1 MPDATPRS
9 SRFLQATRSEL
20 KRLDRRRS
28 QLSKKREDL
37 QARLDAL
44 DVDLEAV
51 DQEMIVLGGIAGSST
66 TRPELTIH
74 RADDHGRQA
83 GHPDDQLQK
92 ILKGSRIR
100 ELAVPVL
107 LDERGTAPVHYR
119 EWLQLLEDVG
129 YSVAGK
135 RPEAVFLNQVVRS
148 PLVRA
153 TTQAGYYEIN
163 LDAPEQL
170 RERLRT
176 EQRELAAHVQFAP
189 QHQEALAEHRDRQRE
204 LNAAIARTQREL
216 DEALSVLEDAGT
228 QARSSD
234 VRAA

>member
-9 SRFLQATRSEL
+9 SRFLQAARTEL

-28 QLSKKREDL
+28 QLSRKREDL

-44 DVDLEAV
+44 DGELEAV
-51 DQEMIVLGGIAGSST
+51 DQEMIVLGEITGDGTA
-66 TRPELTIH
+66 RLELTVH
-74 RADDHGRQA
+74 RAEDHEEQGEQDRPQT
-83 GHPDDQLQK
+83 
-92 ILKGSRIR
+92 LKGARIR

-119 EWLQLLEDVG
+119 EWLQLLEDQG

-153 TTQAGYYEIN
+153 TTQAGYYEID
-163 LDAPEQL
+163 LEAPERL

-176 EQRELAAHVQFAP
+176 EHRELAAHVQFAP
-189 QHQEALAEHRDRQRE
+189 QHQEALGEHRERQRE
-204 LNAAIARTQREL
+204 LNAAIAKTQREL
-216 DEALSVLEDAGT
+216 DEALNVLDGLRP
-228 QARSSD
+228 QSSNGE

>member
-9 SRFLQATRSEL
+9 SRFIQAARSEL

-44 DVDLEAV
+44 DAELEAV
-51 DQEMIVLGGIAGSST
+51 DQEMTVLGGITGSSPI
-66 TRPELTIH
+66 RPELSVH
-74 RADDHGRQA
+74 RADDHGEQA
-83 GHPDDQLQK
+83 DQPDDQHQ
-92 ILKGSRIR
+92 ILKGARIR

-107 LDERGTAPVHYR
+107 LDERGTAPIHYR
-119 EWLQLLEDVG
+119 EWLQLMQDKD
-129 YSVAGK
+129 YAVAGK

-153 TTQAGYYEIN
+153 TTQTGYYEIN

-170 RERLRT
+170 RKRLRT

-189 QHQEALAEHRDRQRE
+189 QHQEALAEHRERQRE
-204 LNAAIARTQREL
+204 LNAAIAKTQREL
-216 DEALSVLEDAGT
+216 DEALKVLEDVGT
-228 QARSSD
+228 QTPNAQI
-234 VRAA
+234 RAA